1 MKWYA
6 YPLALVAWLLIAIY
20 LFILAWNMI
29 GDHTVPTWNIYLV
42 YVAAGF
48 LVSSAVLSKLNL
60 SWELDVFI
68 QAALV
73 LGPLLWYLNDRDPY
87 KAPVYVFLIEAG
99 YTGDV
104 RVEFQHDENAK
115 TKVGSVADTL
125 FFRFDNQGGILLNE
139 DFRTVR
145 SSLVNNFFYLYP
157 DGTKKKLNAIKK
169 GETVSSDS
177 TRYVFWEDTLAADK
191 GQTKFMLMK
200 LRRADKVTVN

>member
-6 YPLALVAWLLIAIY
+6 YPLALVAWLLVAIY
-20 LFILAWNMI
+20 LFVLAWNMI
-29 GDHTVPTWNIYLV
+29 GDHAVPTWNIYLL
-42 YVAAGF
+42 YVAGGF
-48 LVSSAVLSKLNL
+48 LLSSAVLSKLNL
-60 SWELDVFI
+60 SWELDVFL

-104 RVEFQHDENAK
+104 RVEFLHGENAK

-125 FFRFDNQGGILLNE
+125 FFRFDNQGEITLNE

-145 SSLVNNFFYLYP
+145 NSLEKNFFYLYP

-169 GETVSSDS
+169 GETVISDS
-177 TRYVFWEDTLAADK
+177 TSYVFWEDTLAADK
-191 GQTKFMLMK
+191 GQTKFMVMK
-200 LRRADKVTVN
+200 LRRADNAMSN